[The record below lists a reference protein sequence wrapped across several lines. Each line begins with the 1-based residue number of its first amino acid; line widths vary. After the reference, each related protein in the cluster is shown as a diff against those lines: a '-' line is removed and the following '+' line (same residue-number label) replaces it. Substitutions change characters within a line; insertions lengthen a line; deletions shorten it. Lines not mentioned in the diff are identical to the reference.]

1 MKRTALTSAIAAT
14 VLTLTTQNVLAGSYG
29 NDGYTDYARVTNVTP
44 VTKQIRVDTPR
55 RECWQE
61 AAPAQQHSGYNTY
74 TPNIVG
80 AILGAAVG
88 YQFGSGRGQDVAT
101 VAGAVLGGSIG
112 RDVKQRHYSH
122 GSTSTSGGSVE
133 RCRTVNDS
141 HTEERVVGYNVDYEY
156 SGHTYST
163 RTQNDPD
170 DTIQVR
176 VNVTPVKN

>member
-14 VLTLTTQNVLAGSYG
+14 VLTIASQNVLAGSYG
-29 NDGYTDYARVTNVTP
+29 NNGYTDYARVTDVTP
-44 VTKQIRVDTPR
+44 VTKQIRIDTPR

-61 AAPAQQHSGYNTY
+61 AAPVQQHSGYNTY

-80 AILGAAVG
+80 AIVGAAVG
-88 YQFGSGRGQDVAT
+88 RQFGRGRGQDVAT

-122 GSTSTSGGSVE
+122 GSTTTYGGSVE

-141 HTEERVVGYNVDYEY
+141 HNEERVVGYNVGYEY
-156 SGHTYST
+156 DGRAYTT
-163 RTQNDPD
+163 RTQYDPGD
-170 DTIQVR
+170 RIQVR
-176 VNVTPVKN
+176 VNVSPVQN